1 MLEKYDIEL
10 SLSNFPTLYYLMTL
24 YPLFRVVS
32 FKEDVLK
39 IMPSSLERSFII
51 CKRRKRRKV
60 MVFKLNLEKGSD
72 KVD

>member
-32 FKEDVLK
+32 F
-39 IMPSSLERSFII
+39 
-51 CKRRKRRKV
+51 
-60 MVFKLNLEKGSD
+60 
-72 KVD
+72 